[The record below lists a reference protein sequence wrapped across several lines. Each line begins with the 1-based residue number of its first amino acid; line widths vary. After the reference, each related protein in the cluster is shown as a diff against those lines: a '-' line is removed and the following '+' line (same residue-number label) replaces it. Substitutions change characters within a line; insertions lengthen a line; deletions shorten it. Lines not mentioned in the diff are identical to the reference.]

1 MDKDL
6 LSEEQSQI
14 FSDMIRDIVKQVKNN
29 PKQAPVVTIPH
40 KYRQV
45 SQISFILIS
54 QNTHKCPVSERKIER

>member
-1 MDKDL
+1 MDQDL

-29 PKQAPVVTIPH
+29 PKQTPVVTIPH

-45 SQISFILIS
+45 SHNTCFTKITAYIL
-54 QNTHKCPVSERKIER
+54 ERVQ

>member
-1 MDKDL
+1 MDQDL

-29 PKQAPVVTIPH
+29 PKQAPVVTIPQ

-45 SQISFILIS
+45 SHNICY
-54 QNTHKCPVSERKIER
+54 NTKIT